1 MICPRRCPQFPWRWD
16 GGTIST
22 NVGGIWGMSVESTE
36 LPEIETAREVETL
49 SALWWL
55 WLPLA
60 GALALLAIAHFF
72 QAGYQAWVAGE
83 RGALE
88 FLHVVIPLAS
98 LVLALR
104 ILARPEVRGRRLLQL
119 WLGLAALGCLY
130 VAGEEASWGQNYLQ
144 WSTPEYWQT
153 VNDQGETNLH
163 NTSSWL
169 DQKPR
174 GLLEIGVVIGGILIP
189 LAALRW
195 PQIRRSRLAIIL
207 PPMIC
212 LPSAL
217 IAEFAAMLERILN
230 LFWGAAELPYRTS
243 EVQETYFYL
252 FILLYLVVLRRRLLA
267 WRA

>member
-1 MICPRRCPQFPWRWD
+1 MA
-16 GGTIST
+16 
-22 NVGGIWGMSVESTE
+22 ESTE
-36 LPEIETAREVETL
+36 SPEIETAREVGTL

-60 GALALLAIAHFF
+60 SALVLLALPQVSL
-72 QAGYQAWVAGE
+72 AGYEAWVAGE

-88 FLHVVIPLAS
+88 FLHIVVPLAS
-98 LVLALR
+98 LVLALSL
-104 ILARPEVRGRRLLQL
+104 LARPEVRGRRLLQL
-119 WLGLAALGCLY
+119 WLGLAALGSLY
-130 VAGEEASWGQNYLQ
+130 VAGEEASWGQHYLQ

-207 PPMIC
+207 PSMIC

-217 IAEFAAMLERILN
+217 IAEFAAVSERILN
-230 LFWGAAELPYRTS
+230 LFGVAGGVFYRTS
-243 EVQETYFYL
+243 EIQETYFYL
-252 FILLYLVVLRRRLLA
+252 FVLLYLIVLRRRLLA
-267 WRA
+267 

>member
-1 MICPRRCPQFPWRWD
+1 M
-16 GGTIST
+16 
-22 NVGGIWGMSVESTE
+22 VESTE
-36 LPEIETAREVETL
+36 SPETATAREVGTL

-60 GALALLAIAHFF
+60 GALALLALPQISR
-72 QAGYQAWVAGE
+72 AGYEAWVAGE

-88 FLHVVIPLAS
+88 FLHVAVPLAS
-98 LVLALR
+98 LVLALSL
-104 ILARPEVRGRRLLQL
+104 LARPEVRGRRLLQL
-119 WLGLAALGCLY
+119 WLGLAALGSLY
-130 VAGEEASWGQNYLQ
+130 VAGEEASWGQHYLQ

-207 PPMIC
+207 PPMVC

-217 IAEFAAMLERILN
+217 IAEFAAVSERILN
-230 LFWGAAELPYRTS
+230 LFGVAGGVFYRTS
-243 EVQETYFYL
+243 EIQEMYFYL
-252 FILLYLVVLRRRLLA
+252 FILLYLIVLRRRLLA
-267 WRA
+267 WGA

>member
-1 MICPRRCPQFPWRWD
+1 M
-16 GGTIST
+16 
-22 NVGGIWGMSVESTE
+22 VESTE
-36 LPEIETAREVETL
+36 PPETDPAREVGTL

-60 GALALLAIAHFF
+60 GALALLVLP
-72 QAGYQAWVAGE
+72 QVSRAGYEAWVAGE

-88 FLHVVIPLAS
+88 SLHVVVLLAS
-98 LVLALR
+98 LVLALSL
-104 ILARPEVRGRRLLQL
+104 LARPELRGRRLLQL
-119 WLGLAALGCLY
+119 WLGVAALGSLY
-130 VAGEEASWGQNYLQ
+130 VAGEEASWGQNYFQ
-144 WSTPEYWQT
+144 WSTPEYWQA

-163 NTSSWL
+163 NTSAWL

-207 PPMIC
+207 PPMVC

-217 IAEFAAMLERILN
+217 IAEFAAVSERVLN
-230 LFWGAAELPYRTS
+230 LFGVAGGLFYRTS
-243 EVQETYFYL
+243 EIQEMYFYL
-252 FILLYLVVLRRRLLA
+252 FILLYLIVLRRRLLA
-267 WRA
+267 